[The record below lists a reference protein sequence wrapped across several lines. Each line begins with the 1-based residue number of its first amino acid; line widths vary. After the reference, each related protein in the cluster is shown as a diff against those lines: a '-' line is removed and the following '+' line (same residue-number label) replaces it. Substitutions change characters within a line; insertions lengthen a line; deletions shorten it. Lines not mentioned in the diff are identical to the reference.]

1 MRLETRLGKKS
12 VTVNIYDNGEVWVGG
27 KFTNLKQWGSDHK
40 RWSNGSGQEQSDL
53 KGKSLEQVL
62 QIRGYI

>member
-12 VTVNIYDNGEVWVGG
+12 VKVNIYDNGELWVGG
-27 KFTNLKQWGSDHK
+27 KFTNLKQWESDPK

-53 KGKSLEQVL
+53 KGKSLEEVL
-62 QIRGYI
+62 KIRGYI